1 MPRRSTTCHKEPPM
15 LWFAQLRIEGTARS
29 SLRTLLAQEITP
41 KVISSFETL
50 GINSHRPLLDG
61 TSVNVIQ
68 YRDSSRE

>member
-1 MPRRSTTCHKEPPM
+1 M